1 MKKIL
6 STIISISMIAASAAV
21 PVYADYTAPEESYD
35 ITEVNNTYDDGTAE
49 NAIDGTPAL
58 KTGDSFEKIFATGID
73 TTKEFYLGF
82 DFCFDSEGGE
92 IQIPRFKS
100 NGTDVDKVGPIF
112 TYSGGNLRT
121 QTGGSSYQNLGVF
134 EIGAWYHG
142 EIEGRTGIGAQYTTF
157 RLYKGGELVQ
167 ETTNFNMRNLSSES
181 RSFNGMQ
188 AKNISIDN
196 VLLVQEKPDTITI
209 SSGSDEM
216 DAGTDIA
223 LDYVMTRRDKEFY
236 KYGVTWSL
244 YDESDTQPLTDENL
258 VISAGGILTALISAV
273 DQTVTVRATAAFGDK
288 ELYGSK
294 QIKINSVDVSDEKCD
309 TIVVSGPTSVKAG
322 TSTEY
327 SFTATKG
334 GEDVTNT
341 LTDDDIV
348 WSIYDPTG
356 ITKNNNKA
364 IKAENGVLTID
375 DSVIKQDITIRASS
389 VSGAI
394 YGNLPVSIDWSDN
407 QSETVLSY
415 NACETDLT
423 NTILVDSWDGSK
435 AYQTN
440 DNITFGFG
448 DQSAYT
454 ITEVDIKFDGTDGHG
469 LTLFNNNGSEN
480 SNIRAHSGGLGQQ
493 TGGSSW
499 ASILAEL
506 DTNAWYHIEFVY
518 LNGAESGYN
527 VYKYNDAGEKELVKT
542 IANCNRRNDKT
553 YGKITFT
560 MGLVIDNF
568 KVSVVIPDDV
578 AVTAPGKN
586 MFAGET
592 AQYTATAKRAGLSLS
607 NTSGITWS
615 VLDSDKLPII
625 DGTVTIDDSGL
636 LTVDSMAQAQTVTVE
651 AKTASGASDSAEMN
665 IQVAEIFTVTN
676 IGINEAGDKIV
687 KLYVDKNFYYP
698 DDVVFIIAIKDA
710 DGILKGVKTIQ
721 TFGDRLAL
729 GSNELNA
736 ELDIPS
742 GFDPETWKIETMVWT
757 MF

>member
-6 STIISISMIAASAAV
+6 STIISVSMIAASAAV
-21 PVYADYTAPEESYD
+21 SVMADYTAPEESYD
-35 ITEVNNTYDDGTAE
+35 ITEVNNTYDDGTVT
-49 NAIDGTPAL
+49 NGIDGSNAL
-58 KTGDSFEKIFATGID
+58 QIGESFERIFSTNID
-73 TTKEFYLGF
+73 STKEFYLGF
-82 DFCFDSEGGE
+82 DFCFDNESGE
-92 IQIPRFKS
+92 IQIPMFKG
-100 NGTDVDKVGPIF
+100 NGAVDKVGPII

-121 QTGGSSYQNLGVF
+121 QTGSSSYQNLGAF

-142 EIEGRTGIGAQYTTF
+142 EIEGRTGIGQQYTTF
-157 RLYKGGELVQ
+157 RLYKEGELVQ
-167 ETTNFNMRNLSSES
+167 ETTGFNMRNLSSEN

-188 AKNISIDN
+188 AKNLSIDN
-196 VLLVQEKPDTITI
+196 VLLVQEKPDTITV
-209 SSGSDEM
+209 SSGSDTM
-216 DAGTDIA
+216 DAGTNIA
-223 LDYVMTRRDKEFY
+223 LDYVMTRLDKEFY
-236 KYGVTWSL
+236 KYNVTWSL
-244 YDESDTQPLTDENL
+244 YDESDTEPLTDENII
-258 VISAGGILTALISAV
+258 ISSGGILSALISAE
-273 DQTVTVRATAAFGDK
+273 DQTVTVRATATFGEK

-309 TIVVSGPTSVKAG
+309 TIVVSGPATVKAG

-334 GEDVTNT
+334 GQDVTNT

-348 WSIYDPTG
+348 WSIYDSTG

-375 DSVIKQDITIRASS
+375 DSVIKQDITVRASS

-407 QSETVLSY
+407 QAETVLSY

-423 NTILVDSWDGSK
+423 NTVLVESWDGSK

-448 DQSAYT
+448 DQNAYT

-499 ASILAEL
+499 SSVLAEL
-506 DTNAWYHIEFVY
+506 DTNAWYHIEFIY

-542 IANCNRRNDKT
+542 MANCNRRNDKP

-560 MGLVIDNF
+560 TGLVIDNF
-568 KVSVVIPDDV
+568 KVSLVIPDDV
-578 AVTAPGKN
+578 SLTAPGQY

-592 AQYTATAKRAGLSLS
+592 AQYTATSKRAGLSLS
-607 NTSGITWS
+607 NTSGVTWL
-615 VLDSDKLPII
+615 VLDADMLPII
-625 DGTVTIDDSGL
+625 DGTISIDGTGL
-636 LTVDSMAQAQTVTVE
+636 LTVDSMAPAQTVTVV
-651 AKTASGASDSAEMN
+651 ASTATTSDRAEMT

-687 KLYVDKNFYYP
+687 KLYVDKNFFYN
-698 DDVVFIIAIKDA
+698 DDVVFAIAIKDA
-710 DGILKGVKTIQ
+710 GGVLKGVKTVQ
-721 TFGDRLAL
+721 TFGDRLAV

-736 ELDIPS
+736 ELDLPD
-742 GFDPETWKIETMVWT
+742 GFDPETWKVEAMVWT